1 MLKSASA
8 QLTPIPAPSPG
19 AEAAAAPAVLPI
31 NRVQQDET
39 NWCWAACCLMV
50 FSAAGQTTDQQC
62 DLATKLFGSQC
73 CNSPDSC
80 TCDQGAWP
88 NDAYAAYQ
96 YNSQKVQGTVPIET
110 IRQEIDANRPVEVYL
125 LWNGGAAAHVV
136 LVTGYYDDGSLDV
149 LDPANDGKT
158 GQWTYDQLCSA
169 FGNGNWEMT
178 WTGIQ
183 KAS

>member
-1 MLKSASA
+1 V
-8 QLTPIPAPSPG
+8 PSG
-19 AEAAAAPAVLPI
+19 GRPAVLPI

-50 FSAAGQTTDQQC
+50 FNAAGQTADKQC
-62 DLATKLFGSQC
+62 DLATKLFGGQC

-110 IRQEIDANRPVEVYL
+110 IKQEIDADRPVRGLSALE
-125 LWNGGAAAHVV
+125 WAGRRPTWCWSPAITTTGA
-136 LVTGYYDDGSLDV
+136 LDV

-183 KAS
+183 RAS